1 MIIDVSRLIA
11 AGIAPTQARIFA
23 APLAPACERFEINTP
38 ARLAAFLG
46 QCYVESWG
54 FTVLEEN
61 LNYRTPERLRQVFPT
76 RVPSLADAAALCK
89 AGPKAIANRVY
100 HSRLGNGNEASG
112 DGWAFRG
119 RGIKQLTG
127 RTNYT
132 NAAIALNRPY
142 VEQPDLVA
150 QPEDACL
157 TAAWYWHAAKCNV
170 LADSWQIEAITAAV
184 NGPAK
189 LKLTERR
196 SFSDDALRAL
206 M

>member
-1 MIIDVSRLIA
+1 MILDLGRLIA
-11 AGIAPTQARIFA
+11 AGVAPTQARIFA
-23 APLAPACERFEINTP
+23 EPLAAACERFEINTP
-38 ARLAAFLG
+38 ARIAAFLG

-76 RVPSLADAAALCK
+76 RVPSVADAAVLCK
-89 AGPKAIANRVY
+89 AGPRAIANRVY

-119 RGIKQLTG
+119 RGIKQLTA

-132 NAAIALNRPY
+132 NAALALGRPY

-150 QPEDACL
+150 LPEDACL
-157 TAAWYWHAAKCNV
+157 TGAWYWHVAKCNA
-170 LADSWQIEAITAAV
+170 LADAWAIEAITAAV

-189 LKLTERR
+189 LKLAERR
-196 SFSDDALRAL
+196 SFSDDAVRAL
-206 M
+206 S